1 MSRWLL
7 VCALFCVLA
16 LPATAGAQEGNG
28 PYAPFPSVSDAT
40 PGDAWYALMDADVTS
55 ARLQQGAFAG
65 ALRPVATERGASVR
79 AGVGVSG
86 TGLGALLAAL
96 GLGLLAAAALLAITV
111 LRSPSDPVSTS

>member
-1 MSRWLL
+1 MSRWMV

-55 ARLQQGAFAG
+55 ARLDDGAFAG
-65 ALRPVATERGASVR
+65 TLRPAGAERAASAR
-79 AGVGVSG
+79 AGAGVSG
-86 TGLGALLAAL
+86 TGPGALLAAFAL
-96 GLGLLAAAALLAITV
+96 LLLAAAVATATTL
-111 LRSPSDPVSTS
+111 LRSPSSPASS